1 MANGVVNTSDFASNP
16 NGRDIAFTLFA
27 KADAREQA
35 NYNNKVDLFAVH
47 GSTDAPAVNI
57 RAFFGLSLSNIA
69 YGDVSNYVSLPA
81 SKNYVIIYTTNPFQ
95 LVGVYNADLRTL
107 GGNSAV
113 VFASGFLNPSANQNG
128 ESFGVFVALANGAVV
143 QLPKILGKEADDQMK
158 KLLGESGEIVEVKEY
173 NLDQNY
179 PNPFNPSTRIA
190 FSIPNN
196 ANVTLKVYDILG
208 TEVAELISNEQ
219 KAAGRYEVNFDA
231 SRLASGTYIYKL
243 QAGDFVQ
250 TKKMILLK

>member
-1 MANGVVNTSDFASNP
+1 M
-16 NGRDIAFTLFA
+16 
-27 KADAREQA
+27 E
-35 NYNNKVDLFAVH
+35 H
-47 GSTDAPAVNI
+47 
-57 RAFFGLSLSNIA
+57 
-69 YGDVSNYVSLPA
+69 
-81 SKNYVIIYTTNPFQ
+81 
-95 LVGVYNADLRTL
+95 
-107 GGNSAV
+107 
-113 VFASGFLNPSANQNG
+113 
-128 ESFGVFVALANGAVV
+128 VV
-143 QLPKILGKEADDQMK
+143 QLPKVLGKEADDYMNK
-158 KLLGESGEIVEVKEY
+158 ILGESGEIVEVKEY

-243 QAGDFVQ
+243 QAGRFCSN
-250 TKKMILLK
+250 KKNDSSQIEKMKY